1 MKIRNNGC
9 ITVLKLRLFVFI
21 FIPIRTSLE
30 LKNLLSFCYFSI
42 FKIPSWGYGLSVGA
56 VYEGTFTMLV
66 IKLAINLA
74 RCAGFEL
81 DLRTKI
87 SRSQFFF

>member
-1 MKIRNNGC
+1 M
-9 ITVLKLRLFVFI
+9 
-21 FIPIRTSLE
+21 
-30 LKNLLSFCYFSI
+30 
-42 FKIPSWGYGLSVGA
+42 GA

-66 IKLAINLA
+66 IKLKSLA

-87 SRSQFFF
+87 SRSQFFFNDLYRPKVELNRDIAISLGGTWPLEIFDLKTTLLCSSILEG